1 MTKKH
6 IEGEFFSRKPKIAP
20 PVINVTPMIDV
31 LLVLLIIFMI
41 IAPTKPAR
49 FQAQVPDKPKSDEGP
64 PSPTNL
70 LMVVVKSGTGPDQTV
85 ELNSTPF
92 RLPELAVT
100 LRDLLDQ
107 RPDRT
112 VYLKAPRD
120 KNYGDILA
128 VVDAIKGAGASP
140 IGLQI
145 DFLD

>member
-1 MTKKH
+1 MSKRQVA
-6 IEGEFFSRKPKIAP
+6 GDFFSRKPKIAP
-20 PVINVTPMIDV
+20 PLINVTPMIDV

-41 IAPTKPAR
+41 IAPTKPAK
-49 FQAQVPDKPKSDEGP
+49 FQAQVPSKPESD
-64 PSPTNL
+64 SPLPTAGL
-70 LMVVVKSGTGPDQTV
+70 LMVVVKSGSGLDQTV
-85 ELNSTPF
+85 ELNSTAC

-112 VYLKAPRD
+112 VYLKAPRS
-120 KNYGDILA
+120 KPYGDILA
-128 VVDAIKGAGASP
+128 VVDANKGAGASP

>member
-1 MTKKH
+1 
-6 IEGEFFSRKPKIAP
+6 
-20 PVINVTPMIDV
+20 
-31 LLVLLIIFMI
+31 
-41 IAPTKPAR
+41 
-49 FQAQVPDKPKSDEGP
+49 
-64 PSPTNL
+64 
-70 LMVVVKSGTGPDQTV
+70 MVVVKSGTGPDQTV

>member
-1 MTKKH
+1 MSKKH
-6 IEGEFFSRKPKIAP
+6 VEGEFFSRKAKVAP
-20 PVINVTPMIDV
+20 PLINVTPMIDV

-41 IAPTKPAR
+41 VAPTIPAK
-49 FQAQVPDKPKSDEGP
+49 FPAQVPNKPEADGP
-64 PSPTNL
+64 EPPAGL
-70 LMVVVKSGTGPDQTV
+70 LMVVVKSGSGLDQTV
-85 ELNSTPF
+85 ELNSTAL
-92 RLPELAVT
+92 RLPELGVT

-120 KNYGDILA
+120 KHYGDILA
-128 VVDAIKGAGASP
+128 VIDAIKGAGASP